1 MDVSEPTPV
10 WNTISIFPTGLTN
23 DETTG
28 KKLLSV
34 VGKGG
39 GLSFTVQ
46 VAEGAS
52 EIVLDVPLKV
62 HVQGAK
68 VSVFQFIPPQ
78 GISDRQ
84 LDITATSQ
92 SEVAAYLKVSQNYKD
107 VDVQKDLERIDY
119 RKESLRLSFATKGR
133 ITLSR
138 VSIPPLTDSISRW
151 FIGIG
156 LKNLSG
162 DVKLSESKI
171 VTLKLTR
178 SFSYSYGTPI
188 CVLIF
193 VSLVVG
199 IVVSIFAYFLF
210 EESLTKVKVGK
221 VKQGKNIELKISFW
235 DLWEVIRYHW
245 FSFGPKTYSYITGIV
260 GNVLLIGAFQFVFAN
275 WYTMIQEGD
284 RDNCYYNDFCYRVA
298 SHDIPFNLMISNL
311 TYIVHGLILV
321 VWVLILEAKVNLRC
335 KSRATSVQGS
345 RLPEH
350 ILSCPETN
358 THHLEGGIPK
368 PKNTMKTEER
378 EKEEKTFFVKAM
390 KKRYCF
396 SIGYAFS
403 WGLVFEGLFSTLYHF
418 CPSRFTFQFDSAF
431 MFIIAGLTV
440 LLLYNG
446 IEQNRCPSSGNA
458 KHPVGASNFFLFFI
472 VPLFTF
478 NYFGVL
484 FNSDSGLN
492 KVMQGFFFAFL
503 IIWWLVMDFWAFRK
517 LDIHKKIRGDDCKD
531 KCDAFLFLLGGLI
544 VPCGIFMLYL
554 FSDLAQVFLF
564 ACIACSVVAILAKAR
579 PWKKLCKCECK
590 CVCDCDYSVKVIL
603 QGLFIFLT
611 IFILLAAF
619 AVFKALPTTN
629 KTSSPENSR
638 DQNEEC
644 VIFGFFDWHDLWHF
658 LSSFA
663 LFMGAFVIM
672 FISSKAEESPQASG
686 EETGKTPKLPGKDQ
700 QYPMHDKVEVH
711 SQNQVE
717 AGANLVS
724 EGY

>member
-1 MDVSEPTPV
+1 MDLSEPTSV
-10 WNTISIFPTGLTN
+10 WNTLSVYPTGLTN
-23 DETTG
+23 YKTKG

-34 VGKGG
+34 AGKGS

-46 VAEGAS
+46 IAEGAS
-52 EIVLDVPLKV
+52 EIVLDEP
-62 HVQGAK
+62 HTFNVQGDE
-68 VSVFQFIPPQ
+68 VRVFQFIPPQ
-78 GISDRQ
+78 GISDKQ

-92 SEVAAYLKVSQNYKD
+92 SKVAAYLKVSQNCKE
-107 VDVQKDLERIDY
+107 VDLQEDLESIDY
-119 RKESLRLSFATKGR
+119 KKESLRLSFATKGR

-138 VSIPPLTDSISRW
+138 VSIPPLTDSVSRW

-162 DVKLSESKI
+162 DVKVSESKN

-178 SFSYSYGTPI
+178 SFDYNYATPI
-188 CVLIF
+188 CVLFF
-193 VSLVVG
+193 VSFLVG
-199 IVVSIFAYFLF
+199 TLVSIIAYFLF
-210 EESLTKVKVGK
+210 EDSLIKVEPGEGNQV
-221 VKQGKNIELKISFW
+221 NNNS
-235 DLWEVIRYHW
+235 DLRVLFHEIREVIRTHW
-245 FSFGPKTYSYITGIV
+245 FSSGPETYPYITVIV
-260 GNVLLIGAFQFVFAN
+260 GFVLMVGAIQYVFSN

-284 RDNCYYNDFCYRVA
+284 RDNCYYNDFCYRFLG
-298 SHDIPFNLMISNL
+298 HDIPFNLMISNL
-311 TYIVHGLILV
+311 TYMVHGLILT
-321 VWVLILEAKVNLRC
+321 VWVLMLESKVNL
-335 KSRATSVQGS
+335 A
-345 RLPEH
+345 
-350 ILSCPETN
+350 
-358 THHLEGGIPK
+358 
-368 PKNTMKTEER
+368 
-378 EKEEKTFFVKAM
+378 VKATAI
-390 KKRYCF
+390 KERYCF
-396 SIGYAFS
+396 SIGYAYS
-403 WGLVFEGLFSTLYHF
+403 WAFVFQGLFSALYHL

-531 KCDAFLFLLGGLI
+531 KCDVFLFLLGGLI

-663 LFMGAFVIM
+663 LLMGTFVVI
-672 FISSKAEESPQASG
+672 FISPEPEQSAQAKKNKQPGSQGKKGAVRAEKQG
-686 EETGKTPKLPGKDQ
+686 NNNL
-700 QYPMHDKVEVH
+700 
-711 SQNQVE
+711 E
-717 AGANLVS
+717 AQKKKRA
-724 EGY
+724 